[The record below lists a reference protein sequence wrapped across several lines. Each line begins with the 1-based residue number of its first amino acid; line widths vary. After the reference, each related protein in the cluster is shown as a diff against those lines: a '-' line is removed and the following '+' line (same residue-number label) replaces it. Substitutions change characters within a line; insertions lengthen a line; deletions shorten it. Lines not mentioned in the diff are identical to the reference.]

1 MSDAPRR
8 HRLPQSVFLKLVAIM
23 LTMAVSLLFMV
34 AGFFGLIVFPN
45 LDRSVDRLLLEYAR
59 TVASTS
65 PDLATAK
72 AISARVGIEMRYEGP
87 GGPWATAASVPSF
100 ELARSGGSE
109 GRGTGS
115 DCFLSAAPNGGTYLF
130 YWDFHARMDTVHTKL
145 LWLLLVLI
153 LSVVIVAHAVIRR
166 ALRPLRSLQ
175 DGVARMSEGDL
186 DVVLEERTRDEFG
199 ALIDAFNRMVRRVK
213 EMVRARDQLL
223 LDVSHE
229 LRSPLTRMRVAL
241 ALVPEGDKRRRMTA
255 DVAEME
261 AMIAELL
268 ELERLRDGRGIRTE
282 RQDLL
287 PIVREAV
294 RAFEDKPPGARV
306 TGAREPILLDLD
318 ADRVRTVLRNL
329 MENAVKY
336 SLSESRA
343 VEVTVDA
350 DADRVFVRVT
360 DDGPGLPKADLDRIF
375 EPFYRVDP
383 SRSKKTGGYGLGLS
397 MCKRIM
403 EAHGGGIVGQNN
415 AGRGA
420 TFTLTFKRHP
430 SIP

>member
-1 MSDAPRR
+1 MDA
-8 HRLPQSVFLKLVAIM
+8 
-23 LTMAVSLLFMV
+23 
-34 AGFFGLIVFPN
+34 
-45 LDRSVDRLLLEYAR
+45 
-59 TVASTS
+59 
-65 PDLATAK
+65 
-72 AISARVGIEMRYEGP
+72 
-87 GGPWATAASVPSF
+87 
-100 ELARSGGSE
+100 
-109 GRGTGS
+109 
-115 DCFLSAAPNGGTYLF
+115 
-130 YWDFHARMDTVHTKL
+130 VHTKL

-261 AMIAELL
+261 TMIAELL

-294 RAFEDKPPGARV
+294 RAFEDKPPGARLL
-306 TGAREPILLDLD
+306 AAKEQILLDLD
-318 ADRVRTVLRNL
+318 AERVRTVLRNL
-329 MENAVKY
+329 MENAIKY

-343 VEVTVDA
+343 VEVTVEA
-350 DADRVFVRVT
+350 DAENVSVRVT
-360 DDGPGLPKADLDRIF
+360 DDGPGLPEADIDRLF

-397 MCKRIM
+397 MCRRIM
-403 EAHGGGIVGQNN
+403 EAHGGTIVGKNN

-420 TFTLTFKRHP
+420 TFTLTFKRLS